1 MPDPL
6 DRLAGIP
13 AARDRLDEAELDLID
28 QARQAGAT
36 WQQVAGA
43 LGLSS
48 RQAAEQR
55 RQRLTAGRRA
65 RRAAADRRW
74 PDEVTGLRTALTG
87 LHRWIEADRRW
98 DGRFSGAN
106 LTRHTALLALD
117 AEPGALHDL
126 ARHVAADL
134 TAAGPELPGPVRII
148 TAELHAILSMPY

>member
-6 DRLAGIP
+6 HRLADLP
-13 AARDRLDEAELDLID
+13 AARQCLDEQELDLID
-28 QARQAGAT
+28 QARQGGAT
-36 WQQVAGA
+36 WRQVAEA

-55 RQRLTAGRRA
+55 RQRLAAGRRA
-65 RRAAADRRW
+65 RRAVADRRW
-74 PDEVTGLRTALTG
+74 PGEVAGLRATLTG

-98 DGRFSGAN
+98 DGRFPGAN
-106 LTRHTALLALD
+106 LTRHTVLLALD

-134 TAAGPELPGPVRII
+134 TDAGHGLPGAVRII
-148 TAELHAILSMPY
+148 TAELHTGLSMLR

>member
-36 WQQVAGA
+36 WHQVAGA

-55 RQRLTAGRRA
+55 RQRLAAGRRA
-65 RRAAADRRW
+65 RRVAADRRW
-74 PDEVTGLRTALTG
+74 PGEVAGLRATLTG

-98 DGRFSGAN
+98 DGRFPGAD
-106 LTRHTALLALD
+106 LTRQTVLLALD

-134 TAAGPELPGPVRII
+134 TAAGHGLPGPVRIS
-148 TAELHAILSMPY
+148 TAELHAALSMLD